1 MSIRI
6 HLLVLGIIFTLALLL
21 RFYQLGINPAGLHGD
36 GASQGYNAFS
46 ILHTGKDRYGEV
58 FPIIFRSNGSYQPP
72 IYTYLTIIPVSI
84 FGNTPFSARFIS
96 AFSGAILVL
105 VTYLF
110 VNKLFV
116 DKKKHIVALI
126 SALVIAIAPWS
137 IIFSRLTVEAN
148 LSVTIF
154 SIGVLLLYL
163 STKKSNLF
171 VIACGVMGVA
181 SHAYYSERI
190 TTILFI
196 ITFVFLFRKNF
207 LNKGNLFWTMVGLG
221 IFVTTQIPHIMIA
234 FTGAFSKRF
243 DQVSYVNTQLS
254 NDNSIFTV
262 INNLLSLFINNY
274 ISYFSPKN
282 LFFEGDPSLG
292 RTLPGLGVFYTWLI
306 VPFFIGLKHLF
317 KNLSSPLSKVL
328 LSLIIITPI
337 PAALTGDF
345 FYPLRILCFLWTI
358 SVIVSVG
365 LYNLLRF
372 IRIKIIK
379 VLLSFILLAYSLFTL
394 YSSYY
399 SVSKYESA
407 EIFGYAYITLLDVLK
422 DYPNQEIYVDSTRDP
437 GVGIRNAYLKY
448 FDPIKLQQQLRPQMK
463 SPYYSSVVNSD
474 ETYNINNIVNKFS
487 WNYTCQKNIILVG
500 DILTISD
507 EQVKNHNL
515 KKEFE
520 IKNPLSRKI
529 SLIGY
534 STNPLVE
541 CPDKKINN

>member
-1 MSIRI
+1 MTIRI
-6 HLLVLGIIFTLALLL
+6 QLLILGVIFTIALVL

-46 ILHTGKDRYGEV
+46 ILRTGKDRYGEV

-105 VTYLF
+105 ITYLF
-110 VNKLFV
+110 VNKIFD
-116 DKKKHIVALI
+116 DKRKHIVALI

-137 IIFSRLTVEAN
+137 ILFSRLTVEAN

-154 SIGVLLLYL
+154 SLGVLLLFL
-163 STKKSNLF
+163 STKRSSLF
-171 VIACGVMGVA
+171 PIACLIMGFA

-196 ITFVFLFRKNF
+196 ISFVSFFRKNF
-207 LNKGNLFWTMVGLG
+207 LNKGNLFLTLVGLG
-221 IFVTTQIPHIMIA
+221 IFVTTQIPHVIIA
-234 FTGAFSKRF
+234 FTGAFSRRF

-282 LFFEGDPSLG
+282 LFFEGDPDLG
-292 RTLPGLGVFYTWLI
+292 RTLPGLSVFYTWLI
-306 VPFFIGLKHLF
+306 VPFFIGLRYLF
-317 KNLSSPLSKVL
+317 KNLSLPLSKVL
-328 LSLIIITPI
+328 LSLMVITPI

-358 SVIVSVG
+358 SIIASVG
-365 LYNLLRF
+365 LYHILRF
-372 IRIKIIK
+372 IKFKIIK
-379 VLLSFILLAYSLFTL
+379 ILLSFILLTYSLFTL

-407 EIFGYAYITLLDVLK
+407 ESFGYAYITLLDVLK
-422 DYPNQEIYVDSTRDP
+422 NYPNQEAYIDSTRDQ
-437 GVGIRNAYLKY
+437 GVGIRNAYLKQY
-448 FDPIKLQQQLRPQMK
+448 DPIKLQQQLRSQMK
-463 SPYYSSVVNSD
+463 SPYYSSMVNSD
-474 ETYNINNIVNKFS
+474 ETYNINNIINNFS
-487 WNYTCQKNIILVG
+487 WQYTCRKNILLIG
-500 DILTISD
+500 DTITISD

-534 STNPLVE
+534 STNPLIE
-541 CPDKKINN
+541 CLDKQ

>member
-1 MSIRI
+1 MATRT
-6 HLLVLGIIFTLALLL
+6 HLLILGFIFALALFL

-46 ILHTGKDRYGEV
+46 ILHTGKDRYGETLPV
-58 FPIIFRSNGSYQPP
+58 IFRSNGSYQPP

-105 VTYLF
+105 VTYLI
-110 VNKLFV
+110 VNKLFY
-116 DKKKHIVALI
+116 DRRKHVIALI
-126 SALVIAIAPWS
+126 SALIIAIAPWS
-137 IIFSRLTVEAN
+137 ILFSRLTVEAN

-154 SIGVLLLYL
+154 SLGILLLYL
-163 STKKSNLF
+163 SIKKSHLF
-171 VIACGVMGVA
+171 AIACGVMGIT

-196 ITFVFLFRKNF
+196 ATFIFLFRKNF
-207 LNKGNLFWTMVGLG
+207 LIKKNLFWIIAGLG
-221 IFVTTQIPHIMIA
+221 IFVTTQIPHVIIA
-234 FTGAFSKRF
+234 FTGAFSRRF

-254 NDNSIFTV
+254 NDNSISTIV
-262 INNLLSLFINNY
+262 NNLLSLFMNNY

-292 RTLPGLGVFYTWLI
+292 RTIPGLGVFYAWLL

-317 KNLSSPLSKVL
+317 KNLSLPLSKIL
-328 LSLIIITPI
+328 LALIIITPI

-358 SVIVSVG
+358 SIIVSIG
-365 LYNLLRF
+365 LYYLLRF
-372 IRIKIIK
+372 IRFKIIK
-379 VLLSFILLAYSLFTL
+379 ILLSFILLIYSLFTL

-407 EIFGYAYITLLDVLK
+407 ESFGYAYITLLNVLK
-422 DYPNQEIYVDSTRDP
+422 DYPNQEAYIDSTRDP
-437 GVGIRNAYLKY
+437 GVGIRNAYLMQY
-448 FDPIKLQQQLRPQMK
+448 DPVKLQQQLRSQMK

-474 ETYNINNIVNKFS
+474 ETYNINNIINKFS
-487 WNYTCQKNIILVG
+487 WKYTCRKNTILIG
-500 DILTISD
+500 DTITISD
-507 EQVKNHNL
+507 GQVKEHNL

-520 IKNPLSRKI
+520 IKNPLSRKV

-534 STNPLVE
+534 STNPLIE
-541 CPDKKINN
+541 CPDK

>member
-1 MSIRI
+1 MTLRV
-6 HLLVLGIIFTLALLL
+6 HLLILGIIFVLALFL

-46 ILHTGKDRYGEV
+46 ILHTGKDRYGET

-110 VNKLFV
+110 VNKLF
-116 DKKKHIVALI
+116 DSKKKHIVALI
-126 SALVIAIAPWS
+126 SALVIALAPWS
-137 IIFSRLTVEAN
+137 ILFSRLTVEAN

-154 SIGVLLLYL
+154 SLGVLLLYL
-163 STKKSNLF
+163 SIKKSYLF
-171 VIACGVMGVA
+171 SIACLIMGIA
-181 SHAYYSERI
+181 SHTYYSERI

-196 ITFVFLFRKNF
+196 SIFVYLFRKNF
-207 LNKGNLFWTMVGLG
+207 FHKENLFWTMVGLG
-221 IFVTTQIPHIMIA
+221 IFVTTQIPHVIIA
-234 FTGAFSKRF
+234 FTGAFSRRF
-243 DQVSYVNTQLS
+243 DQVSYINTQLS

-292 RTLPGLGVFYTWLI
+292 RTIPGLGVFYTWLI
-306 VPFFIGLKHLF
+306 VPFFIGLKYLF
-317 KNLSSPLSKVL
+317 KNLSSPLSKIL

-337 PAALTGDF
+337 SAALTGDF

-358 SVIVSVG
+358 SIITSVG
-365 LYNLLRF
+365 LYQLLSF
-372 IRIKIIK
+372 IKFNIIK
-379 VLLSFILLAYSLFTL
+379 VLLSFILLSYSLFTL

-407 EIFGYAYITLLDVLK
+407 ENFGYAYITLIDVLK
-422 DYPNQEIYVDSTRDP
+422 NYPDQEIYIDSTRDQ
-437 GVGIRNAYLKY
+437 GVGIRTAYLKQY
-448 FDPIKLQQQLRPQMK
+448 NPVKLQQQLRPQMK

-474 ETYNINNIVNKFS
+474 ETYNINNIINNFS
-487 WNYTCQKNIILVG
+487 WQYTCRKNILLVG
-500 DILTISD
+500 DPITISD
-507 EQVKNHNL
+507 EQVKNHYL

-541 CPDKKINN
+541 CPDKK